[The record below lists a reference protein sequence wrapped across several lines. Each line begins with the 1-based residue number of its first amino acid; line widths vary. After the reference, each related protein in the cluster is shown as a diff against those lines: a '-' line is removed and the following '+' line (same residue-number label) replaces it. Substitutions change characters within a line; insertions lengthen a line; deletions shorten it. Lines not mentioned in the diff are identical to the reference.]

1 MCLFV
6 FQEKRN
12 GVRVKSEKMKK
23 RKKYITN
30 HYKRK
35 YDKSINIWIFNKY
48 YLKSMRRRKK
58 MNESCQKIKIVVD
71 EDDDGS
77 FVVVVV
83 WKFED

>member
-1 MCLFV
+1 
-6 FQEKRN
+6 
-12 GVRVKSEKMKK
+12 
-23 RKKYITN
+23 
-30 HYKRK
+30 
-35 YDKSINIWIFNKY
+35 
-48 YLKSMRRRKK
+48 